1 MSQTLIQ
8 WQPGALTSQDLE
20 VSLIQATAKNQPLL
34 DYLIQERNVP
44 EGVLAETFSQALN
57 LPRVDL
63 AATPLEPP
71 ALKAVTS
78 RLALKHTCLPIRISG
93 KSLVLAMANP
103 LDRAAIQ
110 DVEFASS
117 RKVQPVIA
125 SRAEI
130 LDGIRKHYHGDS
142 RRPDAATTDRDVL
155 SVFMAEGADAAP
167 SRETA
172 PAVELCN
179 QLLLDAMKRGASD
192 IHIEAGQRE
201 MRVRLRVDGVLR
213 DHLVLP
219 DWLRVPLLSR
229 IKILAKL
236 DIAEQRLPQD
246 GRFQFQTPDGII
258 HLRVSTLP
266 THFGE
271 KAVLRLLRSAQTPTL
286 AALGFSRDEMTLL
299 EDALH
304 QPQGL
309 VLVTGPTGAGKSTT
323 LYSMLT
329 RRQSSEINVVTIEDP
344 IEYQLP
350 GANQVQVNTKAG
362 VTFASSLRAILRQ
375 DPDVIMV
382 GEIRD
387 AETAE
392 IVFHAAQT
400 GHLVLSTLHTNSAL
414 AAIERLLNLDVK
426 PVTINAATNLVIAQR
441 LARRV
446 CARCRVPYVPSSEVL
461 QRLHLEPGDWE
472 FQRGA
477 GCDACNQT
485 GYSGRVGLYEIQRLT
500 PRLKDLVS
508 KHATERMLKRAALS
522 AGAQFLLDDGLAKVR
537 QGLTTVEELL
547 RVIRIEHAEDV
558 QPSSGR
564 GRARKLPQSTD
575 TAPHR

>member
-1 MSQTLIQ
+1 MSQTLIP
-8 WQPGALTSQDLE
+8 WRPGTLTSQDLE
-20 VSLIQATAKNQPLL
+20 VSLVQATNRNLPLL
-34 DYLIQERNVP
+34 DFLVRERNVP
-44 EGVLAETFSQALN
+44 EGMLAETLSQALN

-63 AATPLEPP
+63 ETTAVETP
-71 ALKAVTS
+71 ALKAVAS
-78 RLALKHTCLPIRISG
+78 RLAVKHTCLPIRISG
-93 KSLVLAMANP
+93 KNIVLAMANP

-117 RKVQPVIA
+117 RKVEPVIA
-125 SRAEI
+125 SRTEI
-130 LDGIRKHYHGDS
+130 LDGIRKHYPSESPRSQGRMS
-142 RRPDAATTDRDVL
+142 DRDAL
-155 SVFMAEGADAAP
+155 SVFSGDGAVAAP
-167 SRETA
+167 SREAA

-179 QLLLDAMKRGASD
+179 QLVLDAMTVGASD

-219 DWLRVPLLSR
+219 DWLRGPLLSR

-246 GRFQFQTPDGII
+246 GRFQHQTPDATI

-271 KAVLRLLRSAQTPTL
+271 KAVLRLLKSSQTPTL
-286 AALGFSRDEMTLL
+286 SALGFSRDEMTVI
-299 EDALH
+299 EEALH

-329 RRQSSEINVVTIEDP
+329 RRQSSEINIVTIEDP

-414 AAIERLLNLDVK
+414 AAIERLLTLDVK
-426 PVTINAATNLVIAQR
+426 PVTINAATNVVIAQR

-446 CARCRVPYVPSSEVL
+446 CTKCRVPYTPSREMLERL
-461 QRLHLEPGDWE
+461 QLEAVDWE
-472 FQRGA
+472 FQRGS
-477 GCDACNQT
+477 GCDACGHT
-485 GYSGRVGLYEIQRLT
+485 GYSGRVGLYEIQSLT

-508 KHATERMLKRAALS
+508 RHATERALKRAAGNG
-522 AGAQFLLDDGLAKVR
+522 GARFLLDDGLSKVR
-537 QGLTTVEELL
+537 EGLTTVEELL
-547 RVIRIEHAEDV
+547 RVIRIEQAEDF
-558 QPSSGR
+558 QPSLGR
-564 GRARKLPQSTD
+564 ERSRKLPQSTE
-575 TAPHR
+575 TARHG

>member
-1 MSQTLIQ
+1 MSHTLIP
-8 WQPGALTSQDLE
+8 WQPGALTSHDLE
-20 VSLIQATAKNQPLL
+20 ASLVQATARNLPLL
-34 DYLIQERNVP
+34 DFLVRERKVP
-44 EGVLAETFSQALN
+44 EDTLAETLSQALN
-57 LPRVDL
+57 LPCVDL
-63 AATPLEPP
+63 AATAVEAP
-71 ALKAVTS
+71 ALKAVPP
-78 RLALKHTCLPIRISG
+78 RLATKHTCLPLRFSG
-93 KSLVLAMANP
+93 KTLVLAMANP

-110 DVEFASS
+110 DIEFASS
-117 RKVQPVIA
+117 RKVQPVVA
-125 SRAEI
+125 SRTEI
-130 LDGIRKHYHGDS
+130 LDSIRQHYYPAEAPRASHTPPREVPSIFSTEG
-142 RRPDAATTDRDVL
+142 PDAGT
-155 SVFMAEGADAAP
+155 
-167 SRETA
+167 SREAA

-179 QLLLDAMKRGASD
+179 QLLLDAMTLGASD
-192 IHIEAGQRE
+192 IHIEAGARE

-213 DHLVLP
+213 DHLLLP
-219 DWLRVPLLSR
+219 DWLREPLLSR

-236 DIAEQRLPQD
+236 DIAERRLPQD
-246 GRFQFQTPDGII
+246 GRFQHQTPDGAI

-286 AALGFSRDEMTLL
+286 EALGFSRDEMALL

-329 RRQSSEINVVTIEDP
+329 RRQSSDINVVTIEDP

-350 GANQVQVNTKAG
+350 GANQVQVNAKAG
-362 VTFASSLRAILRQ
+362 VSFASSLRAILRQ

-414 AAIERLLNLDVK
+414 AAIERLLTLGVK

-441 LARRV
+441 LARRI
-446 CARCRVPYVPSSEVL
+446 CDKCRQPYVPSPSALE
-461 QRLHLEPGDWE
+461 RLHLDASSLE
-472 FQRGA
+472 FSRGA
-477 GCDACNQT
+477 GCSACGHT
-485 GYSGRVGLYEIQRLT
+485 GYAGRVGLYEIQRIT
-500 PRLKDLVS
+500 GKLKDLVN
-508 KHATERMLKRAALS
+508 KHASERALKRAARD
-522 AGAQFLLDDGLAKVR
+522 AGARFLLDDGLAKAR

-547 RVIRIEHAEDV
+547 RVIRLDEADDV
-558 QPSSGR
+558 
-564 GRARKLPQSTD
+564 LPQPRRRPSRRLTS
-575 TAPHR
+575 

>member
-1 MSQTLIQ
+1 MSQTLIP
-8 WQPGALTSQDLE
+8 WQPATFTSQDLE
-20 VSLIQATAKNQPLL
+20 VSLVQATARNLPLL
-34 DYLIQERNVP
+34 DYLVRERNMP
-44 EGVLAETFSQALN
+44 ESALAEAFSQALN

-63 AATPLEPP
+63 AQTTIEAP
-71 ALKAVTS
+71 ALKAVTA
-78 RLALKHTCLPIRISG
+78 RLASKHTCVPIRFSG
-93 KSLVLAMANP
+93 KTLVLAMANP

-117 RKVQPVIA
+117 TKVQPVIA
-125 SRAEI
+125 SRTEI
-130 LDGIRKHYHGDS
+130 LNSIKEHYSVESS
-142 RRPDAATTDRDVL
+142 RANNAAPNREIL
-155 SVFMAEGADAAP
+155 SVFSGDASDSAT
-167 SRETA
+167 SRDTA
-172 PAVELCN
+172 PAIELCN
-179 QLLLDAMKRGASD
+179 QLLADATKSGASD
-192 IHIEAGQRE
+192 IHIEAGPRE

-213 DHLVLP
+213 DHLLLP

-246 GRFQFQTPDGII
+246 GRFQHRTPDGPI

-286 AALGFSRDEMTLL
+286 SALGFSPDEKALL
-299 EDALH
+299 EEALH

-344 IEYQLP
+344 IEYQLH

-400 GHLVLSTLHTNSAL
+400 GHMVLSTLHTNSAL
-414 AAIERLLNLDVK
+414 AAIERLLTLDVK
-426 PVTINAATNLVIAQR
+426 PVTINAATNVIIAQR

-446 CARCRVPYVPSSEVL
+446 CMRCRAPYVPSPEVL
-461 QRLHLEPGDWE
+461 DRLHLDADIWE
-472 FQRGA
+472 FQRGT
-477 GCDACNQT
+477 GCDACGQT
-485 GYSGRVGLYEIQRLT
+485 GYSGRVGLYEIQRLSSK
-500 PRLKDLVS
+500 LKNLVT
-508 KHATERMLKRAALS
+508 KQATERALKRAASSL
-522 AGAQFLLDDGLAKVR
+522 GARFLLDDGLAKVR

-547 RVIRIEHAEDV
+547 RVIRIEHAEDL
-558 QPSSGR
+558 PASSGR
-564 GRARKLPQSTD
+564 GLFPEPSVVD
-575 TAPHR
+575 

>member
-1 MSQTLIQ
+1 MSQTLIP
-8 WQPGALTSQDLE
+8 WQPAALTLQDLE
-20 VSLIQATAKNQPLL
+20 VSLVQATAKNLPLL
-34 DYLIQERNVP
+34 DFLVRERNVP
-44 EGVLAETFSQALN
+44 EGTLADTLSQALN

-63 AATPLEPP
+63 ETASVEGP
-71 ALKAVTS
+71 ALKAVTA
-78 RLALKHTCLPIRISG
+78 RLAAKHTCLPIRFSG
-93 KSLVLAMANP
+93 KTLVLAMANP

-125 SRAEI
+125 SRTEI
-130 LDGIRKHYHGDS
+130 LNGIRQHYPTEAS
-142 RRPDAATTDRDVL
+142 RASSAAAARDVL
-155 SVFMAEGADAAP
+155 SVFSTDGTDSTP
-167 SRETA
+167 SVESA

-179 QLLLDAMKRGASD
+179 QLVLDATSQGASD
-192 IHIEAGQRE
+192 IHIEAAPRE
-201 MRVRLRVDGVLR
+201 MRVRLRIDGVLR

-236 DIAEQRLPQD
+236 DIAEHRLPQD
-246 GRFQFQTPDGII
+246 GRFQYTTSDGTIQ
-258 HLRVSTLP
+258 LRVSTLP

-271 KAVLRLLRSAQTPTL
+271 KAVLRLLRSARTPTL
-286 AALGFSRDEMTLL
+286 DALGFSSDEMTVL
-299 EDALH
+299 EEALH

-309 VLVTGPTGAGKSTT
+309 ILVTGPTGAGKSTT

-350 GANQVQVNTKAG
+350 GANQVQVNLKAG
-362 VTFASSLRAILRQ
+362 VTFPSSLRAILRQ

-387 AETAE
+387 SETAE

-446 CARCRVPYVPSSEVL
+446 CTRCHETYLPSPEVL
-461 QRLHLEPGDWE
+461 QRLQLDAGDWE
-472 FQRGA
+472 FRRGR
-477 GCDACNQT
+477 GCDACGQT

-500 PRLKDLVS
+500 PKLKDLVS
-508 KHATERMLKRAALS
+508 RHATERALQRASAA
-522 AGAQFLLDDGLAKVR
+522 AGARFLLDDGLAKVR
-537 QGLTTVEELL
+537 EGLTTVEELL
-547 RVIRIEHAEDV
+547 RVIRIEYGEDLAR
-558 QPSSGR
+558 SAGR
-564 GRARKLPQSTD
+564 GGSRRLPQSTE
-575 TAPHR
+575 TASHG

>member
-1 MSQTLIQ
+1 MTMSQTLIP
-8 WQPGALTSQDLE
+8 WQPGTFTSQDLE
-20 VSLIQATAKNQPLL
+20 VSFVQATARNQPLL
-34 DYLIQERNVP
+34 DYLVRERNMP
-44 EGVLAETFSQALN
+44 ESALAEAFSQALN

-63 AATPLEPP
+63 AETTIEAP
-71 ALKAVTS
+71 ALKAVTG
-78 RLALKHTCLPIRISG
+78 RLASKHTCVPIRFAG
-93 KSLVLAMANP
+93 KTLVLAMANP

-125 SRAEI
+125 SRTEI
-130 LDGIRKHYHGDS
+130 LNSIKEHYSVESS
-142 RRPDAATTDRDVL
+142 RASSAAPDRDTL
-155 SVFMAEGADAAP
+155 SVFSGEASDSAT
-167 SRETA
+167 SRDTA
-172 PAVELCN
+172 PAIELCN
-179 QLLLDAMKRGASD
+179 QLLADATKSGASD
-192 IHIEAGQRE
+192 IHIEAGPRE

-213 DHLVLP
+213 DHLLLP

-246 GRFQFQTPDGII
+246 GRFQHRTPDGPI

-271 KAVLRLLRSAQTPTL
+271 KAVLRLLRSARTPTL
-286 AALGFSRDEMTLL
+286 GALGFSPDEIALL
-299 EDALH
+299 EEALH

-414 AAIERLLNLDVK
+414 AAIERLLTLDVK
-426 PVTINAATNLVIAQR
+426 PVTINAATNLIIAQR

-446 CARCRVPYVPSSEVL
+446 CMKCRAPYVPSPEVL
-461 QRLHLEPGDWE
+461 HRLHLDAESWE
-472 FQRGA
+472 FQRGT
-477 GCDACNQT
+477 GCDACGQT
-485 GYSGRVGLYEIQRLT
+485 GYSGRVGLYEIQQLS
-500 PRLKDLVS
+500 PKLKNLVNRQ
-508 KHATERMLKRAALS
+508 ATERALKRAASSL
-522 AGAQFLLDDGLAKVR
+522 GARFLLDDGLAKVCE
-537 QGLTTVEELL
+537 GLTTVEELL
-547 RVIRIEHAEDV
+547 RVIRIEHAEDL
-558 QPSSGR
+558 PASSGR
-564 GRARKLPQSTD
+564 DVSRSLPLSMEM
-575 TAPHR
+575 P

>member
-1 MSQTLIQ
+1 MSQTLIP

-20 VSLIQATAKNQPLL
+20 VSLIQATAKNKPLL
-34 DYLIQERNVP
+34 DFLIHERNVP

-63 AATPLEPP
+63 ATTPLEPP

-78 RLALKHTCLPIRISG
+78 RLALKHTCLPISISG
-93 KSLVLAMANP
+93 KTLVLAMANP

-125 SRAEI
+125 SRTEI
-130 LDGIRKHYHGDS
+130 LDGIRRHYPGES
-142 RRPDAATTDRDVL
+142 RRPSIASERDVL
-155 SVFMAEGADAAP
+155 SIFNPDGAEQAAGDP
-167 SRETA
+167 A

-179 QLLLDAMKRGASD
+179 QLVLDAAKLGASD

-201 MRVRLRVDGVLR
+201 MRVRLRIDGVLR

-246 GRFQFQTPDGII
+246 GRFQFQTPDGAI

-266 THFGE
+266 TNFGE
-271 KAVLRLLRSAQTPTL
+271 KAVLRLLRSAKTPTL
-286 AALGFSRDEMTLL
+286 SALGFSRDEMTML

-309 VLVTGPTGAGKSTT
+309 ILVTGPTGAGKSTT

-350 GANQVQVNTKAG
+350 GANQVQVNSKAG

-441 LARRV
+441 LARSV
-446 CARCRVPYVPSSEVL
+446 CSRCRTSYVPSAEVL
-461 QRLHLEPGDWE
+461 QRLHLDAGDWD

-477 GCDACNQT
+477 GCEACNQT
-485 GYSGRVGLYEIQRLT
+485 GYSGRVGIYEIQRLT
-500 PRLKDLVS
+500 PKLKDLIS
-508 KHATERMLKRAALS
+508 RHATERALKRAAQS
-522 AGAQFLLDDGLAKVR
+522 AGAQFLLDAGLAKVR

-547 RVIRIEHAEDV
+547 RVIRIEHAEDL
-558 QPSSGR
+558 PSSSGR
-564 GRARKLPQSTD
+564 VRARKLAQSTD
-575 TAPHR
+575 TAPRR

>member
-1 MSQTLIQ
+1 MSQTLIP
-8 WQPGALTSQDLE
+8 WQQGTLTSQDLE
-20 VSLIQATAKNQPLL
+20 VSLVQATNRNVPLL
-34 DYLIQERNVP
+34 DYLIRERNVP
-44 EGVLAETFSQALN
+44 EGMLAETLSQALN
-57 LPRVDL
+57 LPRVNL
-63 AATPLEPP
+63 EATAVETP
-71 ALKAVTS
+71 ALKAVAS
-78 RLALKHTCLPIRISG
+78 RLATKHTCLPIRISG
-93 KSLVLAMANP
+93 KNIVVAMANP

-125 SRAEI
+125 SRTEI
-130 LDGIRKHYHGDS
+130 LEGIKKHYLGES
-142 RRPDAATTDRDVL
+142 PRAQGRTSDRDAL
-155 SVFMAEGADAAP
+155 SVFSTDGAEAAT
-167 SRETA
+167 SREAA

-179 QLLLDAMKRGASD
+179 QLVLDAMNVGASD

-213 DHLVLP
+213 DHVVLP
-219 DWLRVPLLSR
+219 DWLRAPLLSR

-246 GRFQFQTPDGII
+246 GRIQYQTPDATI

-271 KAVLRLLRSAQTPTL
+271 KAVLRLLKSSQTPSL
-286 AALGFSRDEMTLL
+286 GALGFSRDELTVI
-299 EDALH
+299 EEALH

-344 IEYQLP
+344 IEYQLA

-414 AAIERLLNLDVK
+414 GAIERLLTLDVK
-426 PVTINAATNLVIAQR
+426 PVTINAATNLVLAQR

-446 CARCRVPYVPSSEVL
+446 CAKCREPYTPAPDAL
-461 QRLHLEPGDWE
+461 QRLQLDPADWE

-477 GCDACNQT
+477 GCDACGHT
-485 GYSGRVGLYEIQRLT
+485 GYAGRVGLYEVQRLT
-500 PRLKDLVS
+500 PSLKDLVS
-508 KHATERMLKRAALS
+508 EHATERAFKREAAS
-522 AGAQFLLDDGLAKVR
+522 GGARFLLDDGLAKVR

-547 RVIRIEHAEDV
+547 RVIRIEHVEDS
-558 QPSSGR
+558 QPTQ
-564 GRARKLPQSTD
+564 GRARLRKLQQSTD
-575 TAPHR
+575 TPQHG

>member
-1 MSQTLIQ
+1 MTMSQTLIP
-8 WQPGALTSQDLE
+8 WQPSTFTSQDLE
-20 VSLIQATAKNQPLL
+20 VSLVQATARNLPLV
-34 DYLIQERNVP
+34 DYLVRERNMP
-44 EGVLAETFSQALN
+44 EGALAEAFSQALN

-63 AATPLEPP
+63 AETTIEAP
-71 ALKAVTS
+71 ALKAVTG
-78 RLALKHTCLPIRISG
+78 RLASKHTCVPIRFSG
-93 KSLVLAMANP
+93 KMLVLAMANP

-125 SRAEI
+125 SRTEI
-130 LDGIRKHYHGDS
+130 LNSIKEHYS
-142 RRPDAATTDRDVL
+142 IESPRSNNAAPDREIL
-155 SVFMAEGADAAP
+155 SVFSGEASDSAT
-167 SRETA
+167 SRDTA
-172 PAVELCN
+172 PAIELCN
-179 QLLLDAMKRGASD
+179 QLLADATKSGASD
-192 IHIEAGQRE
+192 IHIEAGPRE

-213 DHLVLP
+213 DHLLLP

-246 GRFQFQTPDGII
+246 GRFQHRTPDGPI

-286 AALGFSRDEMTLL
+286 SALGFSPDEKALL
-299 EDALH
+299 EEALH

-344 IEYQLP
+344 IEYQLH

-414 AAIERLLNLDVK
+414 AAIERLLTLDVR
-426 PVTINAATNLVIAQR
+426 PVTINAATNVIIAQR

-446 CARCRVPYVPSSEVL
+446 CMRCRAPYVPSPEVL
-461 QRLHLEPGDWE
+461 QRLHLDAESWE
-472 FQRGA
+472 FQRGT
-477 GCDACNQT
+477 GCDACGQT
-485 GYSGRVGLYEIQRLT
+485 GYSGRVGLYEIQRLSSK
-500 PRLKDLVS
+500 LKNLVN
-508 KHATERMLKRAALS
+508 KQATERALKRAASRL
-522 AGAQFLLDDGLAKVR
+522 GARFLLDDGLAKVR

-547 RVIRIEHAEDV
+547 RVIRIEHAEDL
-558 QPSSGR
+558 PASSGR
-564 GRARKLPQSTD
+564 GLFPEPSVID
-575 TAPHR
+575 

>member
-1 MSQTLIQ
+1 MSMSQTLVP
-8 WQPGALTSQDLE
+8 WQPGTLTSNDLE
-20 VSLIQATAKNQPLL
+20 VSLVQATARNLPLL
-34 DYLIQERNVP
+34 DFLVRERNVP
-44 EGVLAETFSQALN
+44 EGTLAETFSQALN

-63 AATPLEPP
+63 AATAVEAP
-71 ALKAVTS
+71 ALKAVTG
-78 RLALKHTCLPIRISG
+78 RLALKHTCLPIRVSG
-93 KSLVLAMANP
+93 KTLVLAMANP

-125 SRAEI
+125 SRSEI
-130 LDGIRKHYHGDS
+130 LNSIKTHYPLES
-142 RRPDAATTDRDVL
+142 PRANTAAAERDLL
-155 SVFMAEGADAAP
+155 SVFSGEGSDHST
-167 SRETA
+167 SRDTA

-179 QLLLDAMKRGASD
+179 QLLLDAMKLGASD
-192 IHIEAGQRE
+192 IHIEAGPRE

-213 DHLVLP
+213 DHLLLP

-246 GRFQFQTPDGII
+246 GRFQHQTADGPI

-286 AALGFSRDEMTLL
+286 GALGFSQDEMAVL

-309 VLVTGPTGAGKSTT
+309 MLVTGPTGAGKSTT

-329 RRQSSEINVVTIEDP
+329 RRQSSDINVVTIEDP

-350 GANQVQVNTKAG
+350 GANQVQVNAKAG
-362 VTFASSLRAILRQ
+362 VTFAASLRAILRQ

-392 IVFHAAQT
+392 IVCHAAQT

-414 AAIERLLNLDVK
+414 AAIERLLTLDVK

-446 CARCRVPYVPSSEVL
+446 CMRCRAPYMPSPEVL
-461 QRLHLEPGDWE
+461 HRLQLDAGSWE
-472 FQRGA
+472 FQRGT
-477 GCDACNQT
+477 GCEACGQT
-485 GYSGRVGLYEIQRLT
+485 GYSGRVGLYEIQRLS
-500 PRLKDLVS
+500 PRLKDLVT
-508 KHATERMLKRAALS
+508 KHASERVLRRAAS
-522 AGAQFLLDDGLAKVR
+522 NAGARFLLDDGLAKVR
-537 QGLTTVEELL
+537 QGLTTVEEIL
-547 RVIRIEHAEDV
+547 RVIRIEHTEDL
-558 QPSSGR
+558 PASGGR
-564 GRARKLPQSTD
+564 GRSRRLSQSID
-575 TAPHR
+575 TP

>member
-1 MSQTLIQ
+1 MSQTLIP
-8 WQPGALTSQDLE
+8 WQPGALTSQDIE
-20 VSLIQATAKNQPLL
+20 VSLIQATARNLPLL
-34 DYLIQERNVP
+34 DFLIHERNVP
-44 EGVLAETFSQALN
+44 EGVLAETLSQALN

-63 AATPLEPP
+63 ATTTLETP

-78 RLALKHTCLPIRISG
+78 RLALKHTCLPIRFSG

-103 LDRAAIQ
+103 LDRAAIE

-125 SRAEI
+125 SRTEI
-130 LDGIRKHYHGDS
+130 LDGIRRHYPSESTRSTATPERDILS
-142 RRPDAATTDRDVL
+142 VFSPDAAE
-155 SVFMAEGADAAP
+155 SP
-167 SRETA
+167 SSSDTA

-179 QLLLDAMKRGASD
+179 QLVLDATRMGASD

-246 GRFQFQTPDGII
+246 GRFQFHAPDSTI

-271 KAVLRLLRSAQTPTL
+271 KAVLRLLRSAETPTL
-286 AALGFSRDEMTLL
+286 DALGFSPNEMTLL

-344 IEYQLP
+344 IEYQLA

-446 CARCRVPYVPSSEVL
+446 CSRCRVPYLPSPEVL
-461 QRLHLEPGDWE
+461 QRLNLDADDWE
-472 FQRGA
+472 FQRGS
-477 GCDACNQT
+477 GCDFCGHT
-485 GYSGRVGLYEIQRLT
+485 GYSGRVGLYEIQRLS
-500 PRLKDLVS
+500 PRMKDLVS
-508 KHATERMLKRAALS
+508 KHATDRELARAARS
-522 AGAQFLLDDGLAKVR
+522 AGARFLLDDGLSKVR
-537 QGLTTVEELL
+537 QGLTTVEELV
-547 RVIRIEHAEDV
+547 RVIRIEQAEDL
-558 QPSSGR
+558 QPAGGR
-564 GRARKLPQSTD
+564 GRARTLPQSTD
-575 TAPHR
+575 AARHR

>member
-1 MSQTLIQ
+1 MSQSLVP
-8 WQPGALTSQDLE
+8 WQPETITSQELE
-20 VSLIQATAKNQPLL
+20 VSLIQATARNLPLL
-34 DYLIQERNVP
+34 DFLVRERNVP
-44 EGVLAETFSQALN
+44 EGTLAETFSRALN

-63 AATPLEPP
+63 AATTVEAP
-71 ALKAVTS
+71 ALKAVTA
-78 RLALKHTCLPIRISG
+78 RLALKHTCLPIRLSG
-93 KSLVLAMANP
+93 KTLVLAMANP
-103 LDRAAIQ
+103 LDRTAIQ

-117 RKVQPVIA
+117 RKVQPVVA
-125 SRAEI
+125 SRTEI
-130 LDGIRKHYHGDS
+130 LRSIDKHYPIES
-142 RRPDAATTDRDVL
+142 PRANKAAPERDIL
-155 SVFMAEGADAAP
+155 SVFSAEGLDLAT

-179 QLLLDAMKRGASD
+179 QLLADATTLAASD
-192 IHIEAGQRE
+192 IHIEAGPRE

-213 DHLVLP
+213 DHLLLP
-219 DWLRVPLLSR
+219 DWLRIPLLSR

-246 GRFQFQTPDGII
+246 GRFQHLAPDGTI

-286 AALGFSRDEMTLL
+286 DALGFSPEEMALL
-299 EDALH
+299 EAALH

-350 GANQVQVNTKAG
+350 GANQVQVNAKAG

-414 AAIERLLNLDVK
+414 AAIERLLTLDVK

-441 LARRV
+441 LARRI
-446 CARCRVPYVPSSEVL
+446 CINCRAPYVPSPEVL
-461 QRLHLEPGDWE
+461 RRLHLDAGSWD
-472 FQRGA
+472 FQRGM
-477 GCDACNQT
+477 GCDACGQT
-485 GYSGRVGLYEIQRLT
+485 GYSGRVGLYEIQRLS
-500 PRLKDLVS
+500 PKLKDLVTR
-508 KHATERMLKRAALS
+508 HATERVLRRAASS
-522 AGAQFLLDDGLAKVR
+522 AGARFLLDDGLAKVR
-537 QGLTTVEELL
+537 QGLTTVEEIL
-547 RVIRIEHAEDV
+547 RVIRIEQSEDLAA
-558 QPSSGR
+558 SSGR
-564 GRARKLPQSTD
+564 RRARRLPESID
-575 TAPHR
+575 TRQR

>member
-1 MSQTLIQ
+1 MSQTLIP
-8 WQPGALTSQDLE
+8 WQPGTLTSRDLE
-20 VSLIQATAKNQPLL
+20 VSLAQATARNLPLL
-34 DYLIQERNVP
+34 DFLVRERNVP
-44 EGVLAETFSQALN
+44 EGVLPETLSQALN

-63 AATPLEPP
+63 AATIVETP
-71 ALKAVTS
+71 ALKAVVS
-78 RLALKHTCLPIRISG
+78 RLALKHTCLPIRLSG
-93 KSLVLAMANP
+93 KTIVLAMANP

-117 RKVQPVIA
+117 RKVEPVVA
-125 SRAEI
+125 SRTEI
-130 LDGIRKHYHGDS
+130 LDGIRRHYPGDGPRPHG
-142 RRPDAATTDRDVL
+142 TTSERDVL
-155 SVFMAEGADAAP
+155 SVFNVDGVEPAS
-167 SRETA
+167 SRDTA

-179 QLLLDAMKRGASD
+179 QLVLDALRVGASD
-192 IHIEAGQRE
+192 IHIEAGHRE

-213 DHLVLP
+213 DHLLLP

-246 GRFQFQTPDGII
+246 GRFQYRTPDGTI

-271 KAVLRLLRSAQTPTL
+271 KAVLRLLKSSQTPTL
-286 AALGFSRDEMTLL
+286 TALGFSRDEMTVL
-299 EDALH
+299 EEALH

-329 RRQSSEINVVTIEDP
+329 RRQSSEINIVTIEDP

-350 GANQVQVNTKAG
+350 GANQVQVNTRAG

-382 GEIRD
+382 REIRD
-387 AETAE
+387 AEAAE
-392 IVFHAAQT
+392 IVLHAPQT
-400 GHLVLSTLHTNSAL
+400 GHLVVSTLHTNSAL
-414 AAIERLLNLDVK
+414 AAIERLLTLDVK
-426 PVTINAATNLVIAQR
+426 PVTINAATNVVIAQR

-446 CARCRVPYVPSSEVL
+446 CEKCRVPYTPSAEVL
-461 QRLHLEPGDWE
+461 QRLQLEAGSFE
-472 FQRGA
+472 FSRGA
-477 GCDACNQT
+477 GCSACGET

-500 PRLKDLVS
+500 GGLKDLVNR
-508 KHATERMLKRAALS
+508 HASERALKRAARA
-522 AGAQFLLDDGLAKVR
+522 AGARFLIDDGLAKAR
-537 QGLTTVEELL
+537 KGLTTVEELL
-547 RVIRIEHAEDV
+547 RVVRLDDSDDV
-558 QPSSGR
+558 QPPTRRRSSR
-564 GRARKLPQSTD
+564 RLSS
-575 TAPHR
+575 

>member
-1 MSQTLIQ
+1 MTMSQTLVP
-8 WQPGALTSQDLE
+8 WQPATLTSKDLE
-20 VSLIQATAKNQPLL
+20 VSLVQAAAKNQPLL
-34 DYLIQERNVP
+34 DFLVRERNVP
-44 EGVLAETFSQALN
+44 EGTLAETFSQALN

-63 AATPLEPP
+63 AATAVEPP
-71 ALKAVTS
+71 ALKAVTA
-78 RLALKHTCLPIRISG
+78 RLALKHTCLPIRVSG
-93 KSLVLAMANP
+93 KTLVLAMANP

-125 SRAEI
+125 SRTEI
-130 LDGIRKHYHGDS
+130 LNSIKTHYAVES
-142 RRPDAATTDRDVL
+142 PRANTAAAERDLL
-155 SVFMAEGADAAP
+155 SVFSGEGSDQAT
-167 SRETA
+167 SRDTA

-179 QLLLDAMKRGASD
+179 RLLADATTLGASD
-192 IHIEAGQRE
+192 IHIEAGARE

-213 DHLVLP
+213 DHLLLP

-229 IKILAKL
+229 IKILSKL

-246 GRFQFQTPDGII
+246 GRFQHRTPDGTI

-286 AALGFSRDEMTLL
+286 EALGFSPDEMALL
-299 EDALH
+299 EEALH

-414 AAIERLLNLDVK
+414 AAIERLLTLGVK
-426 PVTINAATNLVIAQR
+426 PVTINAATNLIIAQR
-441 LARRV
+441 LARRI
-446 CARCRVPYVPSSEVL
+446 CMKCRAPYVPSPEAL
-461 QRLHLEPGDWE
+461 QKLHLDANAWE
-472 FQRGA
+472 FQRGT
-477 GCDACNQT
+477 GCEACGQT
-485 GYSGRVGLYEIQRLT
+485 GYSGRVGLYEIQRLSSK
-500 PRLKDLVS
+500 LKDLVTR
-508 KHATERMLKRAALS
+508 HATERILKRAAS
-522 AGAQFLLDDGLAKVR
+522 STGVRFLLDDGLEKAR
-537 QGLTTVEELL
+537 QGLTTIEEIL
-547 RVIRIEHAEDV
+547 RVIRIEHAEDL
-558 QPSSGR
+558 QASKGKE
-564 GRARKLPQSTD
+564 RARRLSQSVD
-575 TAPHR
+575 TP